1 MANSMFESIL
11 GSVTP
16 EMRHSI
22 ASRLGESPQSVQSG
36 LSTATAATLGAMA
49 HNAGDSGFMDQMTQF
64 ASRGNSQ
71 NIAGSLAG
79 MASGGPSGG
88 LGDLVNRFQSLVFGS
103 QQGRV
108 ENLISQQAGLSAS
121 SGSGLLKMAV
131 PLVIAYLAR
140 QHAAGSLSGSSLA
153 NALRSEAPNLGNYV
167 PAGFFRGAAQTAQTT
182 TETTTSYHPTETTTA
197 YRTERATERVERPAE
212 RPAETSYRTSGVVES
227 RPAPNHLRWA
237 VPAAIAG
244 ALLLGWLVFR
254 AMHTGVER
262 PYREAASATYS
273 TASTVAG
280 TMRSSMSEPSSEA
293 STVASESSS
302 SEPSVASASNSYS
315 SLGAFTNLRLPDGTE
330 LNVPANGV
338 EEHLVAYLEGN
349 SNAAEVTGFDFDRL
363 LFDTN
368 SATLQPSSYEQ
379 LNNIAAILKAYP
391 NAKIKLGGY
400 TDNTGDADA
409 NRKLSQERA
418 DSVMAELT
426 RRGIDPSRLSAVGYG
441 EENPVADN
449 STEEGRQ
456 KNRRI
461 SIRVAEK

>member
-1 MANSMFESIL
+1 MFETIL
-11 GSVTP
+11 SMVTP

-22 ASRLGESPQSVQSG
+22 ASRLGESPQAVQSG
-36 LSTATAATLGAMA
+36 LSTATASTLGAMA
-49 HNAGDSGFMDQMTQF
+49 HNAGDTGFMDQMTQF
-64 ASRGNSQ
+64 ASRANTQ
-71 NIAGSLAG
+71 NILGSLGAI
-79 MASGGPSGG
+79 ASGGPSGAT
-88 LGDLVNRFQSLVFGS
+88 GDLVNRFQSLVFGS

-131 PLVIAYLAR
+131 PLVMAYLAR
-140 QHAAGSLSGSSLA
+140 QSSSGALNASSLA

-167 PAGFFRGAAQTAQTT
+167 PAGFFRGATQAASDAAARVS
-182 TETTTSYHPTETTTA
+182 ETTSTYRPTERPTETT
-197 YRTERATERVERPAE
+197 YRTTERTN
-212 RPAETSYRTSGVVES
+212 ETPYRTNGVVES
-227 RPAPNHLRWA
+227 HPAPNQLRWA

-262 PYREAASATYS
+262 SARETAGATYN
-273 TASTVAG
+273 ANPMARNTV
-280 TMRSSMSEPSSEA
+280 P
-293 STVASESSS
+293 
-302 SEPSVASASNSYS
+302 NSYAN
-315 SLGAFTNLRLPDGTE
+315 LGEFKNLRLPDGTE
-330 LNVPANGV
+330 LNVPSNGV
-338 EEHLVAYLEGN
+338 ETHLIGYLQSSTN
-349 SNAAEVTGFDFDRL
+349 PNEVTWFDFDRL

-379 LNNIAAILKAYP
+379 LNNVAAILKAYP
-391 NAKIKLGGY
+391 NAQIRLGGY

-409 NRKLSQERA
+409 NRQLSQERA
-418 DSVMAELT
+418 NSVMAELT
-426 RRGIDPSRLSAVGYG
+426 QRGIDPSRLSAVGYG

>member
-1 MANSMFESIL
+1 MFESIL
-11 GSVTP
+11 GLVTP

-49 HNAGDSGFMDQMTQF
+49 HNSGDSGFMDQMMQF
-64 ASRGNSQ
+64 ASRASSQ
-71 NIAGSLAG
+71 NLLGSLG
-79 MASGGPSGG
+79 SIASNGPSGAS
-88 LGDLVNRFQSLVFGS
+88 GDLINRFQSLVFGS

-121 SGSGLLKMAV
+121 SGGSLLKMAV
-131 PLVIAYLAR
+131 PLVMGYLAR
-140 QHAAGSLSGSSLA
+140 QNASGGLNAGSLA
-153 NALRSEAPNLGNYV
+153 NTLRSEAPNLGNYV
-167 PAGFFRGAAQTAQTT
+167 PAGFFRTGAHETLTRVTDTVSKVTTTDQPSQPAGSRPADTTYRT
-182 TETTTSYHPTETTTA
+182 TETRTEGT
-197 YRTERATERVERPAE
+197 YRTP
-212 RPAETSYRTSGVVES
+212 GVVES

-244 ALLLGWLVFR
+244 ALLLGWLLVR
-254 AMHTGVER
+254 AMHTGAQHPV
-262 PYREAASATYS
+262 REAVNEPANTAVPATPS
-273 TASTVAG
+273 NEAANNAAPGAPG
-280 TMRSSMSEPSSEA
+280 TEPKEA
-293 STVASESSS
+293 ANT
-302 SEPSVASASNSYS
+302 PNSYAA
-315 SLGAFTNLRLPDGTE
+315 LGEFQNVRLPDGTE
-330 LNVPANGV
+330 LNVPTHGV
-338 EEHLVAYLEGN
+338 ESRLIGYMQGSANPASEI
-349 SNAAEVTGFDFDRL
+349 TWFDFDRL

-379 LNNIAAILKAYP
+379 LNNVAAILKAYP
-391 NAKIKLGGY
+391 NAKIRLGGY
-400 TDNTGDADA
+400 TDNTGDADT

-418 DSVMAELT
+418 NSVMAELT
-426 RRGIDPSRLSAVGYG
+426 KRGIDPSRLSATGYG